1 MIKGIVTSP
10 VVALIVRLI
19 LGVIFLY
26 SGIVKAADPAGFAQ
40 AVANYHILPDSM
52 INSVAIMLPWVEIVT
67 GGSLL
72 LGVMI
77 EGGALVSSLLF
88 VIFAG
93 ALTINVMRGL
103 DVACVCFSTSAEA
116 ASINGFYIVRDLI
129 LLAMA
134 VHVLF
139 CDRGLASLGSVV
151 NKITDRG
158 KA

>member
-1 MIKGIVTSP
+1 MMKGIVTSP
-10 VVALIVRLI
+10 VVALVLRLV
-19 LGVIFLY
+19 LGIIFLY
-26 SGIVKAADPAGFAQ
+26 SGIVKATDPAGFAQ

-52 INSVAIMLPWVEIVT
+52 INSVAILLPWVEIVT

-72 LGVMI
+72 FGVMTA
-77 EGGALVSSLLF
+77 GGALVSSLLF

-103 DVACVCFSTSAEA
+103 DVACGCFSTSAGA
-116 ASINGFYIVRDLI
+116 ASANGFYILRDLI

-139 CDRGLASLGSVV
+139 CDRGMASLAVTFGKGVR
-151 NKITDRG
+151 RG
-158 KA
+158 KK